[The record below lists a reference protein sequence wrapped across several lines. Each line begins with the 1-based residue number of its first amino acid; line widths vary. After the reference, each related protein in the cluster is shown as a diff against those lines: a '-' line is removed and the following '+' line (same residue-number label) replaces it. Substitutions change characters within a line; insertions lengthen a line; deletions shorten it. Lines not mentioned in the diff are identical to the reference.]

1 MNRRIIAKEWER
13 YRDTV
18 IPKGAPRVQVVE
30 TERAFHAGAWALLN
44 KIVNMLSD
52 GDETTAADVQL
63 VEDVNEELKTFFA
76 RVVVDGAQ
84 KA

>member
-18 IPKGAPRVQVVE
+18 LPKGAPRVQLVE
-30 TERAFHAGAWALLN
+30 TERAFYAGAWALLT
-44 KIVNMLSD
+44 KVVDMLSD

-63 VEDVNEELKTFFA
+63 VEDVNDELKAFFA
-76 RVVVDGAQ
+76 RAAADGAQ

>member
-13 YRDTV
+13 YRDNV

-30 TERAFHAGAWALLN
+30 TERAFHAGAWSLLG
-44 KIVNMLSD
+44 KVIEMLAG
-52 GDETTAADVQL
+52 GDEPTEADMKMMDDIV
-63 VEDVNEELKTFFA
+63 EELKTFFA
-76 RVVVDGAQ
+76 RAAAEGAQ